1 MHNDTST
8 FADPQLESLLPATA
22 SGRRGF
28 LAAASTVGF
37 ALAAGPVQAQSV
49 IRTSADGLD
58 AGDIWVP
65 VGSEKMPAYMA
76 APAKAGK
83 YPVVIVV
90 PEVFGMHE
98 YQKDICRR
106 LAKLGYVG
114 ITSDPFFRSG
124 DLSKMTNIGEV
135 VGMANKL
142 ADTQMLSDVDDL
154 VAFIEKQPK
163 AHAGKIGITGM
174 CRGGRTV
181 WMAIA
186 HNKKIKAGVS
196 WYGGLNPIPVS
207 MPQTPHDV
215 AGALNGPVWACMA
228 VPTPAFRCL
237 KWPACRKCSRPA
249 TRTARPAAL
258 CCTPA
263 WAMLSTPT
271 IAQVT
276 ARKRPRTAGR
286 KCWPGSRPTASPDA
300 WDPAR
305 IAGAPVSA
313 LPACDLSNIA
323 HSGPVRSITIFLAC
337 SMIAAGMA
345 RCLQLNF
352 IGSPVRTG
360 CGICP

>member
-142 ADTQMLSDVDDL
+142 ADTQMLSDMDDL

-215 AGALNGPVWACMA
+215 AGALNGPV
-228 VPTPAFRCL
+228 L
-237 KWPACRKCSRPA
+237 G
-249 TRTARPAAL
+249 L
-258 CCTPA
+258 Y
-263 WAMLSTPT
+263 
-271 IAQVT
+271 
-276 ARKRPRTAGR
+276 G
-286 KCWPGSRPTASPDA
+286 
-300 WDPAR
+300 
-305 IAGAPVSA
+305 GADTGIPVSEVA
-313 LPACDLSNIA
+313 RLQEVLKAGNKNSQASRFVLYPGVGHAFHADYRPSYRKEAAEDGWQKMLAWFKA
-323 HSGPVRSITIFLAC
+323 HGVA
-337 SMIAAGMA
+337 
-345 RCLQLNF
+345 
-352 IGSPVRTG
+352 
-360 CGICP
+360 